1 MIVDMENTTAA
12 SIEKKLNELRD
23 ENGVVT
29 LGRVLTLVIL
39 AQAGHSEMA
48 IEAANY
54 ASHEHPC
61 RIIVHVAHSS
71 SDETRLDAQ
80 LRMGGDAGASEVILM
95 HGYGELAEPT
105 ETLVSALLLPD
116 APIVAWWPHDF
127 PANPSGSSIGRIAHR
142 RITDSSRADEPF
154 ESLEQL
160 SRQYTPG
167 DTDLAWTRIT
177 NWRVQLAAVLDQ
189 VGPVDV
195 REIILEGAAVAPSM
209 VLLGVWLS
217 CRLDAPATIVSD
229 DSRRALDR
237 VCLVTEHGPVEL
249 DRPGRTVAVLTQP
262 GQPQQQIA
270 MPVRDLNACLA
281 EELRRL
287 DADEIYGE
295 VITQGLSR
303 ARITTRSSDEPGVED
318 PLDEAMAEADDT
330 GESATVPDETDGAP
344 ALSAP
349 GTSPAGDP
357 GSGARSTGAGERS

>member
-167 DTDLAWTRIT
+167 D
-177 NWRVQLAAVLDQ
+177 
-189 VGPVDV
+189 
-195 REIILEGAAVAPSM
+195 
-209 VLLGVWLS
+209 LS
-217 CRLDAPATIVSD
+217 LI
-229 DSRRALDR
+229 
-237 VCLVTEHGPVEL
+237 H
-249 DRPGRTVAVLTQP
+249 
-262 GQPQQQIA
+262 I
-270 MPVRDLNACLA
+270 
-281 EELRRL
+281 
-287 DADEIYGE
+287 
-295 VITQGLSR
+295 
-303 ARITTRSSDEPGVED
+303 
-318 PLDEAMAEADDT
+318 
-330 GESATVPDETDGAP
+330 
-344 ALSAP
+344 
-349 GTSPAGDP
+349 
-357 GSGARSTGAGERS
+357 

>member
-1 MIVDMENTTAA
+1 MENTTAA
-12 SIEKKLNELRD
+12 KIEKKLNELRD

-61 RIIVHVAHSS
+61 RIIVHVAHSRG
-71 SDETRLDAQ
+71 DETRLDAQ

-127 PANPSGSSIGRIAHR
+127 PDSPSTSSIGRIAHR

-154 ESLEQL
+154 DSLAQL

-167 DTDLAWTRIT
+167 DTDLAWTRVT

-189 VGPVDV
+189 VGPVTV
-195 REIILEGAAVAPSM
+195 REIVLEGSAVAPSM

-217 CRLDAPATIVSD
+217 SKLGAPATIVSD
-229 DSRRALDR
+229 PSRRALDR
-237 VCLVTEHGPVEL
+237 VCLVTTDGPVEL
-249 DRPGRTVAVLTQP
+249 NRPGRTVAVLTQP
-262 GQPQQQIA
+262 GQPDQQIA
-270 MPVRDLNACLA
+270 MPVRDLKACLA

-287 DADEIYGE
+287 DADEVYGE
-295 VITQGLSR
+295 VITSGLDTAKIS
-303 ARITTRSSDEPGVED
+303 TRSADDPEDTD
-318 PLDEAMAEADDT
+318 PLPEAMAQADDT
-330 GESATVPDETDGAP
+330 GESSTGVEETEDVPGPGAP
-344 ALSAP
+344 EGEAR
-349 GTSPAGDP
+349 
-357 GSGARSTGAGERS
+357 GAAADAASAGESRS

>member
-12 SIEKKLNELRD
+12 KIEKKLNQLRD

-48 IEAANY
+48 VEAANY

-61 RIIVHVAHSS
+61 RIIVHVAHSR

-95 HGYGELAEPT
+95 HGYGDLAEPT

-127 PANPSGSSIGRIAHR
+127 PDNPSRTSIGRIAHR
-142 RITDSSRADEPF
+142 RITDSSRADDPF
-154 ESLEQL
+154 AALAQL

-177 NWRVQLAAVLDQ
+177 NWRIQLAAVLDQ
-189 VGPVDV
+189 VGPVTV
-195 REIILEGAAVAPSM
+195 SEIVLEGSGLAPSM

-217 CRLDAPATIVSD
+217 SKLHAPATIVADS
-229 DSRRALDR
+229 SRRALDR
-237 VCLVTEHGPVEL
+237 VALLTDDGAVEL
-249 DRPGRTVAVLTQP
+249 DRPGRSVAVLTQP
-262 GQPQQQIA
+262 GQPEQQIA
-270 MPVRDLNACLA
+270 MPVRDLKACLA

-287 DADEIYGE
+287 DADEVYGE
-295 VITQGLSR
+295 VIGTGL
-303 ARITTRSSDEPGVED
+303 AQAQITTRT
-318 PLDEAMAEADDT
+318 ADD
-330 GESATVPDETDGAP
+330 PDSETP
-344 ALSAP
+344 LP
-349 GTSPAGDP
+349 
-357 GSGARSTGAGERS
+357 RSVAADVAGEDSAREDA

>member
-48 IEAANY
+48 VEAANY

-61 RIIVHVAHSS
+61 RIIVHVAHPGSE
-71 SDETRLDAQ
+71 ETRLDAQ
-80 LRMGGDAGASEVILM
+80 LRMGGDAGASEVILL

-127 PANPSGSSIGRIAHR
+127 PQNPSASSIGRIAHR

-154 ESLEQL
+154 ESLAQL
-160 SRQYTPG
+160 SRQYMPG

-189 VGPVDV
+189 VGPVTV
-195 REIILEGAAVAPSM
+195 REIVLEGVAVAPSM

-217 CRLDAPATIVSD
+217 TRLGAPATIVGD
-229 DSRRALDR
+229 PARRALDR
-237 VCLVTEHGPVEL
+237 VALITDDGAVEL
-249 DRPGRTVAVLTQP
+249 DRPGRSVAVLTQP
-262 GQPQQQIA
+262 GQPEQQIA

-287 DADEIYGE
+287 DADEVYGE
-295 VITQGLSR
+295 VITRGLGS
-303 ARITTRSSDEPGVED
+303 ARITTRSAEEPGTAVT
-318 PLDEAMAEADDT
+318 LGKAMEVADDT
-330 GESATVPDETDGAP
+330 GESAEVVGESTEAPDG
-344 ALSAP
+344 
-349 GTSPAGDP
+349 GTA
-357 GSGARSTGAGERS
+357 